1 MEEARQRAK
10 QLILD
15 SPVSRMVS
23 LEKIEEVF
31 NNIIVYDSK
40 EEFDEVT
47 MKYSNGKP
55 YGTVS
60 GFVNGNKIYLGPEH
74 NIDKLIH
81 VIVHESLHMFS
92 KKWDEKGNIIQQ
104 GMTGHKGQGFA
115 DFVNEGITDYLTSKI
130 VGKGYCQYVQEV
142 SIIEGID
149 EDMQVYFEDE
159 DVLFSMY
166 LEDDNTGLDNKR
178 FKEFLDTTGGND
190 AYDELYER
198 IGFMGPEK
206 KQEYLKR
213 IHKGTNKFVRKRNFK
228 RTVDKIKGMFVK
240 KDKKQL
246 LNESK
251 TDVEETIVQ
260 NTFSLVDTLQGEV
273 KEIYEEFPPKEH
285 SGVEEQQ
292 L

>member
-23 LEKIEEVF
+23 LEKIDEVF
-31 NNIIVYDSK
+31 NNIVVYDSK
-40 EEFDEVT
+40 EEFDEAFEENRDYT
-47 MKYSNGKP
+47 YHEA
-55 YGTVS
+55 S
-60 GFVNGNKIYLGPEH
+60 GFVVGNKIYLAPEE

-81 VIVHESLHMFS
+81 IIVHESLHMFS
-92 KKWDEKGNIIQQ
+92 KRWDEKGSVIQQ
-104 GMTGHKGQGFA
+104 GMTGHKEQYFKKM
-115 DFVNEGITDYLTSKI
+115 VNEGITDYLTSKI

-142 SIIEGID
+142 GIIEGLD
-149 EDMQVYFEDE
+149 ESMQVYFEDE

-251 TDVEETIVQ
+251 TDVEETIIQ
-260 NTFSLVDTLQGEV
+260 NTSSLVDTLQGEV